1 MKKLLKKN
9 QLMITALAIMLAV
22 AGYLQF
28 AGDKLD
34 QEGYLPTSGDV
45 ADGEIGENLI
55 SEDVG
60 GDYDLSDLLDL
71 SEDDLLAG
79 ADGMLEDIGSLETDI
94 DSIADAAGAGELTDA
109 NPQMADGSVVDGNAT
124 DGTLGATPQEGE
136 IPGDAVFTSGLG
148 VSATLSDAKLLKEQT
163 RAKNKETLLSII
175 NSAGLTDVQKQSA
188 VDAMVEMTRIAE
200 KEMAAEIL
208 LEAKGFSDVVVSI
221 DGDSVDVVVNA
232 LSLDDT
238 QRAQIEDIVKRKAEV
253 DAANIIISTVVQ

>member
-1 MKKLLKKN
+1 VKKLLKKN

-28 AGDKLD
+28 AGDQLD
-34 QEGYLPTSGDV
+34 AEGYLPTSGEVMEGTSGD
-45 ADGEIGENLI
+45 NLI
-55 SEDVG
+55 SENVG
-60 GDYDLSDLLDL
+60 EGYDLSDLLDL

-94 DSIADAAGAGELTDA
+94 DS
-109 NPQMADGSVVDGNAT
+109 MAEGVTPDGVLGT
-124 DGTLGATPQEGE
+124 TPEGTLGATPEEGE

-148 VSATLSDAKLLKEQT
+148 IAGLSDAKLLKEQT
-163 RAKNKETLLSII
+163 RAKNKETLMSII
-175 NSAGLTDVQKQSA
+175 NSTGLTDVQKQSA

-232 LSLDDT
+232 LELNDA
-238 QRAQIEDIVKRKAEV
+238 QRAQIEDIVKRKTEV
-253 DAANIIISTVVQ
+253 VATNIIISTVVQ